1 LTRSRPW
8 CLCVETFR
16 KQNNMPLTI
25 VIDLDQVT
33 IEGVVIKR
41 PLVIGRSVWM
51 SFWERVQKIKA

>member
-1 LTRSRPW
+1 
-8 CLCVETFR
+8 
-16 KQNNMPLTI
+16 MPLTI